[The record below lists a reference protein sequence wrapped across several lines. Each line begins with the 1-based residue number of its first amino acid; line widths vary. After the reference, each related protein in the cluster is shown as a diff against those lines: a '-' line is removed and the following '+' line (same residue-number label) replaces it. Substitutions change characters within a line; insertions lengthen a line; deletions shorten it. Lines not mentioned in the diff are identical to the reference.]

1 MIKSAEAPSGG
12 DEQARLRARSLALL
26 EFDAV
31 RAQLAQHAANPVS
44 RELALA
50 LEPAYDAD
58 LVAARQMETA
68 EARLLL
74 EEDAAPSLSMT
85 RDVRPILERAAL
97 WAVLTGDELHAV
109 ADGVGLVRRAKALG
123 ARVRSRVPHLH
134 ALARAMPDLRA
145 LERDLRAKVSP
156 SGELLDDATPYLREA
171 RAETRAAY
179 RRALGR
185 VERALGGGDR
195 AEALQEQL
203 VTMRNER
210 LVAPVKAEFRGRL
223 PGIVHAVS
231 DSGATLFVEP
241 IEAVEATNAW
251 RERAAEEREESER
264 ILRRLSASVGRRAAD
279 LGYALELTGR
289 LDAALAKARYA
300 LASGASPIMSGSP
313 PRLHDGRHPLLEGRA
328 EPVSMDFETA
338 PSGLVITGPNTGGKT
353 VALKTLGLLA
363 LMRQAGLQTP
373 CAPTTRLPVFDAV
386 YADVGDQQSIQASVS
401 TFSSHVANIAAILRS
416 ATDRS
421 LALLDEVGT
430 STDPEE
436 GSALAQAV
444 LAHLAE
450 RGALTVAT
458 THHRAVA
465 AFAEARGGY
474 ANASVEL
481 DPDTLAP
488 TYRLTQGAPGRS
500 YAFAIARRIGLDAEV
515 VRAAEALQDPQRR
528 TTEELLEAMQRER
541 ETLRRSLD
549 EADAS
554 RRHAAA
560 AQAETERELAEAAA
574 AREAVVEETRR
585 SIQAH
590 AREVMA
596 KLKRAEAAAAWQTS
610 AAAPGPSSSEM
621 AAAREDVAAV
631 QRSLR
636 PRSWSAANPRSPS
649 RELSPGDAVEVASL
663 GIVGTV
669 AQAPDESGRVEV
681 RVGSARVLLAASQV
695 RKADAPP
702 STPPPRTALRL
713 ADDGLTPLDT
723 ELDIR
728 GRRVHECLEQVDA
741 FLDRALR
748 DGQDA
753 VRIIHGKGTGALR
766 HGVWR
771 HLATHAAVAAF
782 DYAPPERGGDGATEV
797 RLG

>member
-1 MIKSAEAPSGG
+1 MTDSAAAPSGG
-12 DEQARLRARSLALL
+12 DERVRLRARSLALL

-31 RAQLAQHAANPVS
+31 RAQLAQYAANPIS
-44 RELALA
+44 RELVLT

-58 LVAARQMETA
+58 LVAVRQAETA

-74 EEDAAPSLSMT
+74 EEDGSPNLTMT

-97 WAVLTGDELHAV
+97 WAALTGDELHAV
-109 ADGVGLVRRAKALG
+109 ADAIGLVRRAKALG
-123 ARVRSRVPHLH
+123 ARVRRRVPHLH
-134 ALARAMPDLRA
+134 AIARAVPDLRG
-145 LERDLRAKVSP
+145 LERELRAKVSP

-179 RRALGR
+179 RRALDR
-185 VERALGGGDR
+185 VERALGR

-203 VTMRNER
+203 VTVRNER
-210 LVAPVKAEFRGRL
+210 LVAPVKSEFRGRL

-251 RERAAEEREESER
+251 RERAAAEREESER

-279 LGYALELTGR
+279 LGYALELAGR
-289 LDAALAKARYA
+289 LDATLAKARYA
-300 LASGASPIMSGSP
+300 LANGASPILSGGPS
-313 PRLHDGRHPLLEGRA
+313 RLHEGRHPLLEGSA

-338 PSGLVITGPNTGGKT
+338 PSGLVVTGPNTGGKT

-363 LMRQAGLQTP
+363 LMHQAGLQTP

-401 TFSSHVANIAAILRS
+401 TFSSHVANIAAILRA
-416 ATDRS
+416 ATERS
-421 LALLDEVGT
+421 LVLLDEAGT

-436 GSALAQAV
+436 GSALAQAI

-465 AFAEARGGY
+465 AFAEGHESY

-481 DPDTLAP
+481 DADTLAP
-488 TYRLTQGAPGRS
+488 TYRLTRGAPGRS

-541 ETLRRSLD
+541 ETLRQRLD
-549 EADAS
+549 EAEAA
-554 RRHAAA
+554 RREAAA
-560 AQAETERELAEAAA
+560 AQAEMERQLAEAAA
-574 AREAVVEETRR
+574 ARAAVVEETRR
-585 SIQAH
+585 SLQTH

-596 KLKRAEAAAAWQTS
+596 RLKRAEAAAAWQTS
-610 AAAPGPSSSEM
+610 AAPPPSAGEI
-621 AAAREDVAAV
+621 AAVRDEVAAV

-636 PRSWSAANPRSPS
+636 PRNWSAPNARSPS
-649 RELSPGDAVEVASL
+649 PEFAPGDTVEVASL
-663 GIVGTV
+663 GIIGTL
-669 AQAPDESGRVEV
+669 ADGPDDSGRVEV
-681 RVGSARVLLAASQV
+681 RVGSARVQLAASQV
-695 RKADAPP
+695 RKTDALADAPP
-702 STPPPRTALRL
+702 PRTTIRL
-713 ADDGLTPLDT
+713 ADDGLGQSNI
-723 ELDIR
+723 ELDVR
-728 GRRVHECLEQVDA
+728 GQRVHECLEQLDA

-748 DGQDA
+748 DSQDA
-753 VRIIHGKGTGALR
+753 VRIVHGKGTGALR

-771 HLATHAAVAAF
+771 HLASHAAVAAF

>member
-1 MIKSAEAPSGG
+1 MPPLA
-12 DEQARLRARSLALL
+12 ARSLALL
-26 EFDAV
+26 DFDAV
-31 RAQLAQHAANPVS
+31 RARLAQYAANPVS
-44 RELALA
+44 RELALT

-58 LVAARQMETA
+58 LVAARQAETA

-74 EEDAAPSLSMT
+74 EEHGGADLSMA
-85 RDVRPILERAAL
+85 RDARPILERAAV
-97 WAVLTGDELHAV
+97 WAVLTGGELRAV
-109 ADGVGLVRRAKALG
+109 ADAIGLARRAKALG
-123 ARVRSRVPHLH
+123 SRVRRRVPRLS
-134 ALARAMPDLRA
+134 AIARAVPDLRN
-145 LERDLRAKVSP
+145 LERELRAKVSP
-156 SGELLDDATPYLREA
+156 SGELLDDATPYLRES
-171 RAETRAAY
+171 RAEARAAY
-179 RRALGR
+179 RRALDR
-185 VERALGGGDR
+185 VERALVRDDR

-203 VTMRNER
+203 VTVRSER
-210 LVAPVKAEFRGRL
+210 LVVPVKAEFRGRL

-241 IEAVEATNAW
+241 LEAVEATNAW
-251 RERAAEEREESER
+251 RERAADEREESER

-279 LGYALELTGR
+279 LAYALELAGR

-300 LASGASPIMSGSP
+300 VATGASPIETGAP
-313 PRLHDGRHPLLEGRA
+313 PRLHDGRHPLIEGRV
-328 EPVSMDFETA
+328 EPVSMEFDAA
-338 PSGLVITGPNTGGKT
+338 PAGLVLTGPNTGGKT

-386 YADVGDQQSIQASVS
+386 YADVGDQQSIETSVS
-401 TFSSHVANIAAILRS
+401 TFSSHVANIAAILRA

-421 LALLDEVGT
+421 LVLLDEIGT

-436 GSALAQAV
+436 GAALAQAI

-465 AFAEARGGY
+465 AFAEEHDGY

-500 YAFAIARRIGLDAEV
+500 YAFAIARRIGLDDGV

-541 ETLRRSLD
+541 ETLRRRLD
-549 EADAS
+549 EAETA

-560 AQAETERELAEAAA
+560 AQAQMERHLEEAAA
-574 AREAVVEETRR
+574 EREAVIEETRR
-585 SIQAH
+585 SLQAH

-596 KLKRAEAAAAWQTS
+596 RLKRAEAAAAWQPP
-610 AAAPGPSSSEM
+610 AAAPPSASEV
-621 AAAREDVAAV
+621 AAARDEVAAV
-631 QRSLR
+631 QRMLR
-636 PRSWSAANPRSPS
+636 PRAWSAPAAQPKAPD
-649 RELSPGDAVEVASL
+649 LAPGDAVEVASL
-663 GIVGTV
+663 GIAGTI
-669 AQAPDESGRVEV
+669 AEAPDASGRVEV
-681 RVGSARVLLAASQV
+681 QVGGARVHLSASQV
-695 RKADAPP
+695 RRTDAPAQA
-702 STPPPRTALRL
+702 PPARTTLRL
-713 ADDGLTPLDT
+713 ADDGLGQSNV

-728 GRRVHECLEQVDA
+728 GQRVHECLERVDA

-753 VRIIHGKGTGALR
+753 VRIVHGKGTGALR

-771 HLATHAAVAAF
+771 HLAAHQGVAAF
-782 DYAPPERGGDGATEV
+782 DYAPPERGGDGATEI
-797 RLG
+797 RLA

>member
-1 MIKSAEAPSGG
+1 M
-12 DEQARLRARSLALL
+12 RLRARSLALL

-58 LVAARQMETA
+58 LVAARQAETA

-74 EEDAAPSLSMT
+74 EEEGGPDLAMT

-97 WAVLTGDELHAV
+97 WAALTGEELRAV
-109 ADGVGLVRRAKALG
+109 ADTVGLVRRAKALG
-123 ARVRSRVPHLH
+123 SRVRGRAPHLH
-134 ALARAMPDLRA
+134 ALARAIADLRG
-145 LERDLRAKVSP
+145 LERELRAKVSP

-171 RAETRAAY
+171 RAEARAAY
-179 RRALGR
+179 RRALDR
-185 VERALGGGDR
+185 VERALGRADC

-203 VTMRNER
+203 VTVRNER
-210 LVAPVKAEFRGRL
+210 LVVPVKTEFRGRL

-251 RERAAEEREESER
+251 RERAAAEREESER

-279 LGYALELTGR
+279 LGYALELAGR

-300 LASGASPIMSGSP
+300 LATGASPILSGGP
-313 PRLHDGRHPLLEGRA
+313 PRLHEGRHPLLEGSA
-328 EPVSMDFETA
+328 EPVSMDFEMA
-338 PSGLVITGPNTGGKT
+338 PSGLVVTGPNTGGKT

-363 LMRQAGLQTP
+363 LMHQAGLQTP
-373 CAPTTRLPVFDAV
+373 CASTTRLPVFDAV

-401 TFSSHVANIAAILRS
+401 TFSSHVANIAAILRA
-416 ATDRS
+416 ATERS
-421 LALLDEVGT
+421 LVLLDEVGT

-436 GSALAQAV
+436 GSALAQAI

-450 RGALTVAT
+450 RGTLTVAT

-465 AFAEARGGY
+465 AFAEGHEGS

-481 DPDTLAP
+481 DADTLAP

-541 ETLRRSLD
+541 ETLRQRLD
-549 EADAS
+549 EAEAA
-554 RRHAAA
+554 RREAAA
-560 AQAETERELAEAAA
+560 AQAEMERQLAEAAA
-574 AREAVVEETRR
+574 ARAAVVEETRR
-585 SIQAH
+585 SLQAH
-590 AREVMA
+590 ARDVMA
-596 KLKRAEAAAAWQTS
+596 RLKRAEAAAAWQTS
-610 AAAPGPSSSEM
+610 AAPPPSAGEI
-621 AAAREDVAAV
+621 AAARDEVAAV

-636 PRSWSAANPRSPS
+636 PRSWSAPNARSPS
-649 RELSPGDAVEVASL
+649 REFAPGDTVEVASL
-663 GIVGTV
+663 GIIGTL
-669 AQAPDESGRVEV
+669 ADGPDDSGRVEV
-681 RVGSARVLLAASQV
+681 RVGSARVQLAASQV
-695 RKADAPP
+695 RKTDALAGA
-702 STPPPRTALRL
+702 PPPRTALRL
-713 ADDGLTPLDT
+713 ADDGLAPSSA

-753 VRIIHGKGTGALR
+753 VRIVHGKGTGALR

-771 HLATHAAVAAF
+771 HLAAHQSVAAF